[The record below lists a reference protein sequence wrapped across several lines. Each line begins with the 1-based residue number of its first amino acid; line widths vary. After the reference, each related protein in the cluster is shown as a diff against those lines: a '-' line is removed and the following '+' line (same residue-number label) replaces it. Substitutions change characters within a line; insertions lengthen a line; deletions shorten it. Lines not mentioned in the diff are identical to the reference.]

1 MQTAFNNNYV
11 EYMGNGNDDL
21 SVAQYLHE
29 TRLYLTN
36 FIKKTQKVERVKNSN
51 NDEC

>member
-11 EYMGNGNDDL
+11 EYMGNGNDVL

-36 FIKKTQKVERVKNSN
+36 FIKKHKKLKE
-51 NDEC
+51 